1 MKYRAEIDGLRAVA
15 VLPVILFHAGFDL
28 FGGGFVGVDVFFV
41 ISGYLITSIIIT
53 RLTEK
58 DFSISYF
65 YERRARRILPALFFV
80 SIVCLPFAWFWLAP
94 SDLKDFGQSLVAV
107 STFSSNILF
116 WMESDYFDQSSELKP
131 LLHTWSLAV
140 EEQYYIIFPIFL
152 LLAWRF
158 GQTFILIFLFIIF
171 IASLGLA
178 SWAALNKPVAAFYL
192 LPTRGWEILMGVFA
206 AFYIQHNAQ
215 VKHFFMSQ
223 LLSILGFGLIII
235 SILVFD
241 RSTPFPSLYTL
252 IPTLGALLIIISA
265 VPGTIIHKLLS
276 LNILVGLGLISYS
289 AYLWHQPILAFAR
302 HRFLDGISDF
312 LLIALCILSVL
323 LAWLT
328 WCFIEK
334 PFRDSKKFT
343 RSNIF
348 IFSLIG
354 IVFLSS
360 VGVAF
365 SHKEYFPH
373 RPQFSKELSES
384 LTMPDKEN
392 CFDIPFNYYAEDWGC
407 FLGAKKS
414 EVDYILFGDSHTLS
428 LKSLIDDLAFNRD
441 LKVFYVGSS
450 SCIPFLELQTK
461 RVNYHQFNCNL
472 LNKRVF
478 NFAQKNKLKGIIL
491 SAKWTLYLQGNYSH
505 ERAQLIAKENMN
517 DFTYNNI
524 DAFREAFHKTVDKY
538 SSIEL
543 PIHLI
548 AQHPLQKYDAESAY
562 FSVANGYKD
571 LENLFIERSIVDEFN
586 QIPLSIFAERVLDI
600 NLYEVTDLFCDQ
612 ELCFIGDSHK
622 SYYVD
627 NNHLSTYGA
636 IKLSDIIEDIFS
648 MQ

>member
-1 MKYRAEIDGLRAVA
+1 MKYRAEIDGLRAMA

-53 RLTEK
+53 KLTEK

-152 LLAWRF
+152 LFAWRF
-158 GQTFILIFLFIIF
+158 GQTFILIFLFITF

-206 AFYIQHNAQ
+206 AFYIQHHAQ
-215 VKHFFMSQ
+215 VKNLFINQS
-223 LLSILGFGLIII
+223 LSILGFGLIII

-302 HRFLDGISDF
+302 HRFLEDISDF

-328 WCFIEK
+328 WRFIEK
-334 PFRDSKKFT
+334 PIRSSKKFT

-348 IFSLIG
+348 IFALIG
-354 IVFLSS
+354 LVFLSS
-360 VGVAF
+360 VGAAF
-365 SHKEYFPH
+365 SQKEYFPN
-373 RPQFSKELSES
+373 RSQFSKELSES

-407 FLGAKKS
+407 FLGAKKP

-491 SAKWTLYLQGNYSH
+491 SAKWTHYLQGNYSH
-505 ERAQLIAKENMN
+505 EGAILIAQENIN
-517 DFTYNNI
+517 NFAYNNT
-524 DAFREAFHKTVDKY
+524 DAFQKAFHKTVDKY

-548 AQHPLQKYDAESAY
+548 AQHPLQKHAAESVY
-562 FSVANGYKD
+562 FSVANGNNSLARLSVERFMVDD
-571 LENLFIERSIVDEFN
+571 LNK
-586 QIPLSIFAERVLDI
+586 IPLSVFAERARDI
-600 NLYEVTDLFCDQ
+600 NLYKVTDLFCDM
-612 ELCFIGDSHK
+612 EICPIGNSDQ
-622 SYYVD
+622 SYYYD
-627 NNHLSTYGA
+627 DNHLSSIGA
-636 IKLSDIIEDIFS
+636 NKLLGTIQDIFLR
-648 MQ
+648 Q